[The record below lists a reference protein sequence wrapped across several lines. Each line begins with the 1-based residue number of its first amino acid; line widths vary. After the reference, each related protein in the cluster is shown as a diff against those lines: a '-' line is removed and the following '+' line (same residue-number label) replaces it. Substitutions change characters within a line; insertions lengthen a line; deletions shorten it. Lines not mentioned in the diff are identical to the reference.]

1 MVGAAPRQEGCL
13 IVGTDATGGTAS
25 QPRISRRGLL
35 GLGVGA
41 TAAAVAGGSAR
52 MWLYEKLR
60 WGEDFFP
67 GAPPRVDLEP
77 EAWTTTD
84 TAITFAVLGDNGSGG
99 RNQMAVA
106 EQMALTYRA
115 TPYGLVL
122 LAGDISYYGSIDDRY
137 QEVFL
142 EPYRPL
148 IEAGVQWELAIGN
161 HEISESKSEDAVAA
175 IQAQVRRFG
184 KPGTYYAARH
194 GPMEVFVLDTSIPLH
209 TGEGGRE
216 QLAWLDAALDAS
228 SAAWKVALMHHP
240 AFSSGAHGS
249 ELRVRDTVQPLLSRH
264 GVDLAFAGHD
274 HHYERSHAQDGVV
287 WIVSG
292 AGCKRTRVG
301 SSDFTAH
308 AESTLQFMQV
318 RIDGATADIRAITT
332 DGRVIDRVVL
342 DKEPA

>member
-1 MVGAAPRQEGCL
+1 VSADVTGVGA
-13 IVGTDATGGTAS
+13 
-25 QPRISRRGLL
+25 QPRLSRRGLL

-41 TAAAVAGGSAR
+41 AMMVVAGGSAR

-67 GAPPRVDLEP
+67 GTPPDLDLEP
-77 EAWTTTD
+77 SAWTTTES
-84 TAITFAVLGDNGSGG
+84 AITFAVLGDNGSGG

-106 EQMALTYRA
+106 EQMALTYQS

-122 LAGDISYYGSIDDRY
+122 LAGDVSYYGSIEDRY
-137 QEVFL
+137 EEVFA

-148 IEAGVQWELAIGN
+148 IQAGVEWELAIGN
-161 HEISESKSEDAVAA
+161 HEISESKSDDAVAA
-175 IQAQVRRFG
+175 IEAQVRAFG

-216 QLAWLDAALDAS
+216 QLQWLDEALAVS
-228 SAAWKVALMHHP
+228 SAPWKVALLHHP
-240 AFSSGAHGS
+240 AYSSGAHGS
-249 ELRVRDTVQPLLSRH
+249 ELRVRETVQPLLSRH

-274 HHYERSHAQDGVV
+274 HHYERTYPQDGVV

-308 AESTLQFMQV
+308 AESTLQFMLV
-318 RIDGATADIRAITT
+318 SIVEDSADVRAITT
-332 DGRVIDRVVL
+332 GGRVIDRVVL
-342 DKEPA
+342 RKEQA

>member
-1 MVGAAPRQEGCL
+1 MSIDPVDRVDG
-13 IVGTDATGGTAS
+13 
-25 QPRISRRGLL
+25 QPLISRRGLL

-41 TAAAVAGGSAR
+41 VSVVVAGGSAR

-67 GAPPRVDLEP
+67 GTPPTVALEP
-77 EAWTTTD
+77 AAWTTTAD
-84 TAITFAVLGDNGSGG
+84 SITFAVLGDNGSGG
-99 RNQMAVA
+99 RNQMDVA
-106 EQMALTYRA
+106 EQMALTYQS

-122 LAGDISYYGSIDDRY
+122 LAGDISYYGSIEDRY
-137 QEVFL
+137 QEVFV

-148 IEAGVQWELAIGN
+148 IAAGVQWELAIGN
-161 HEISESKSEDAVAA
+161 HEISESKSEDAVAS

-209 TGEGGRE
+209 TGKGGRE
-216 QLAWLDAALDAS
+216 QLAWLEMALAES
-228 SAAWKVALMHHP
+228 TAPWKVALMHHP
-240 AFSSGAHGS
+240 AYSSGAHGS
-249 ELRVRDTVQPLLSRH
+249 EMRVRDTVQPLLARH

-274 HHYERSHAQDGVV
+274 HHYERTHPQDGVV

-301 SSDFTAH
+301 SSEFTAH
-308 AESTLQFMQV
+308 AESTLQFMLV
-318 RIDGATADIRAITT
+318 HIDGATADVRAITT

-342 DKEPA
+342 SKAEP

>member
-1 MVGAAPRQEGCL
+1 MDATARAPRQRRL
-13 IVGTDATGGTAS
+13 
-25 QPRISRRGLL
+25 SRRTLL

-41 TAAAVAGGSAR
+41 SAMVVAGGSVR

-67 GAPPRVDLEP
+67 GTPPDIDLEP
-77 EAWTTTD
+77 SAWTTTD
-84 TAITFAVLGDNGSGG
+84 TAIAFAVLGDNGSGG

-106 EQMALTYRA
+106 EQMALTYQT

-122 LAGDISYYGSIDDRY
+122 LAGDISYYGSIEDRF
-137 QEVFL
+137 QDVFV

-148 IEAGVQWELAIGN
+148 IEAGVGWELAIGN
-161 HEISESKSEDAVAA
+161 HEITESKSEDAVAA
-175 IQAQVRRFG
+175 IQAQVRAFG
-184 KPGTYYAARH
+184 KPGTYYAVRH
-194 GPMEVFVLDTSIPLH
+194 GPMEVFVIDTSIPLH
-209 TGEGGRE
+209 TGEGGRQ
-216 QLAWLDAALDAS
+216 QLEWLDGALAGS
-228 SAAWKVALMHHP
+228 SAPWKVALMHHP
-240 AFSSGAHGS
+240 AYSSGAHGS
-249 ELRVRDTVQPLLSRH
+249 ELRVRETVQPLLSRH

-274 HHYERSHAQDGVV
+274 HHYERTYPQDGVV

-308 AESTLQFMQV
+308 AESTLQFMLV
-318 RIDGATADIRAITT
+318 RIVDDSADVRAITT

-342 DKEPA
+342 RQDQA